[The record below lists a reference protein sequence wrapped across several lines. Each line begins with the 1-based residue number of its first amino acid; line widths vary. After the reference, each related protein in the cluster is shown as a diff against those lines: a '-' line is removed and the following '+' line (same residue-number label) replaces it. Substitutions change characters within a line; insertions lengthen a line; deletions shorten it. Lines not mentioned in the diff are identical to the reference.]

1 MTTFQNNFVRRAAIA
16 CMLAASTLLT
26 GCASSYLDNSTREV
40 PVATMKKVSQP
51 KPVHL
56 VFEFQSKG
64 APNSR
69 ATEFLKDSVADQL
82 KGSGLFSTV
91 SQQPVPGAAMLNIS
105 LNNVPLTSE
114 KDAMASGFVTGL
126 TFGLAGST
134 VSDGYVC
141 TASYLPAGQ
150 SAPVVLTARHAIHT
164 AMGNSGTPANA
175 RKTANMEDAVRT
187 MTREVVSNVLN
198 DLSTN
203 AAFN

>member
-1 MTTFQNNFVRRAAIA
+1 MINFQNKILRRTALL
-16 CMLAASTLLT
+16 CMMAASTLLT
-26 GCASSYLDNSTREV
+26 GCASSYLDNNTREV
-40 PVATMKKVSQP
+40 PVAAMKKVSQP

-69 ATEFLKDSVADQL
+69 ATDFLKESVAEQL
-82 KGSGLFSTV
+82 KGSGMFSTV
-91 SQQPVPGAAMLNIS
+91 SQQPLEGAGMLNIA

-114 KDAMASGFVTGL
+114 KEAMASGFVTGL

-141 TASYLPAGQ
+141 TATYLPAGQ
-150 SAPVVLTARHAIHT
+150 STPVVATARHAIHT
-164 AMGNSGTPANA
+164 SMGNSSAPANA
-175 RKTANMEDAVRT
+175 RKTANMEEAVRT

-198 DLSTN
+198 DLSNN